1 MSHSPQIYRIYC
13 FDHARKSVS
22 VNEIKASTDEE
33 AIAAAE
39 AAGFGSQCEVWQGR
53 RLVAQL
59 EGVRREA

>member
-1 MSHSPQIYRIYC
+1 LSYSPHIYRAYC

-22 VNEIKASTDEE
+22 VEEIDAGTDEE

-59 EGVRREA
+59 EGARREA